1 MIKRGSK
8 ETAGFLRKRRAQLQ
22 LSFGMMFS
30 IIIIIATVGVSIYF
44 ITKIINAQDCTKLQL
59 LKDDLQNSIDKMWR
73 SPFGQEDFK
82 SSISSGITKVCIGI
96 PPTIIGGTYAKVLEE
111 IEVYV
116 DEGENLF
123 FYPPK
128 NACKANFASAKL
140 NHLKDSNFQC
150 FDVVKGQVSFKII
163 KKDLDPLVTIQK

>member
-1 MIKRGSK
+1 MQ
-8 ETAGFLRKRRAQLQ
+8 KRRGKSAQLQ

-30 IIIIIATVGVSIYF
+30 ILIIIATVGVSIYF
-44 ITKIINAQDCTKLQL
+44 ITKVMNAQECTKLQL
-59 LKDDLQNSIDKMWR
+59 FKDDLQNTIDKMWR
-73 SPFGQEDFK
+73 SPFGQDDFS
-82 SSISSGITKVCIGI
+82 SSIPGGIKKVCIGI
-96 PPTIIGGTYAKVLEE
+96 PPNLIGGTYAKVLEE

-128 NACKANFASAKL
+128 EACNANFASAKL
-140 NHLKDSNFQC
+140 NHIKESNFQC
-150 FDVVKGQVSFKII
+150 FDSIKGQVSFKII